1 MMNGSVL
8 RQARRLV
15 LDVEREL
22 HPLATRK
29 ALAYWRQAT
38 EGNETARD
46 EFRQARSR
54 LHRFLAQED
63 LFAEVAALRVQVD
76 RRDDEYVKR
85 QLDILYAMLLP
96 HRQDEEWLGLQE
108 ELEAEIAGFYLAD
121 EVNGQS
127 EARAREAAPLVLRLI
142 KARNQGARSAGFP
155 DYYSLALAASEL
167 TQTALF
173 ALLDALEE
181 ASEAPYHKLLHGRA
195 SQGAVN
201 GVARK
206 PEAGSLD
213 SVFADRDPV
222 SLAADYFDA
231 IGFRVDKVISQS
243 DLFDRP
249 GKPYQSFCLDVDAAG
264 DVRVFCRA
272 GFTENGARTLLHHLG
287 RAVYYLNIA
296 KEFPYL
302 IRRPAHGFTVEA
314 SGHLFEAMLYDPF
327 WLEDWAGLSRREAE
341 ETLAALKERK
351 RAEDALRVRR
361 ELAWAH
367 LERALYQQPQADP
380 DEMWGRFVER
390 FLGTKERQKS
400 GQLLSTIPHWAANG
414 GLVTAPLAQPNRL
427 LGLVAGAQLGRMVE
441 EELGEGAMA
450 LSPAAGYLLI
460 DRWFAHGARF
470 VWEELVQMAF
480 GGPLDVG
487 AFVER
492 RLGG

>member
-1 MMNGSVL
+1 
-8 RQARRLV
+8 
-15 LDVEREL
+15 
-22 HPLATRK
+22 
-29 ALAYWRQAT
+29 
-38 EGNETARD
+38 
-46 EFRQARSR
+46 
-54 LHRFLAQED
+54 
-63 LFAEVAALRVQVD
+63 
-76 RRDDEYVKR
+76 
-85 QLDILYAMLLP
+85 
-96 HRQDEEWLGLQE
+96 
-108 ELEAEIAGFYLAD
+108 
-121 EVNGQS
+121 
-127 EARAREAAPLVLRLI
+127 
-142 KARNQGARSAGFP
+142 
-155 DYYSLALAASEL
+155 
-167 TQTALF
+167 
-173 ALLDALEE
+173 
-181 ASEAPYHKLLHGRA
+181 
-195 SQGAVN
+195 
-201 GVARK
+201 
-206 PEAGSLD
+206 
-213 SVFADRDPV
+213 
-222 SLAADYFDA
+222 
-231 IGFRVDKVISQS
+231 
-243 DLFDRP
+243 
-249 GKPYQSFCLDVDAAG
+249 
-264 DVRVFCRA
+264 
-272 GFTENGARTLLHHLG
+272 
-287 RAVYYLNIA
+287 
-296 KEFPYL
+296 
-302 IRRPAHGFTVEA
+302 
-314 SGHLFEAMLYDPF
+314 MLYDPF